1 VHASVRAH
9 GINMCLVDVVY
20 SSPDPFI
27 FEVIEGAVLE
37 VLFDPRV
44 ACGMPDKDEVDLSFV
59 GVVLVVVVV
68 LDLLVMVVSVAV
80 AVVILRGVD
89 VVVRGR
95 RLVVTE
101 AGQLWAWG
109 RGEEEP
115 KTSSMKYLV
124 LTGFSSSMPS
134 SYSASL
140 SSSYSSSLS
149 SSFLSLVPPFF
160 SSSL

>member
-1 VHASVRAH
+1 MHASVRAH

-20 SSPDPFI
+20 SSPDQFI

-89 VVVRGR
+89 VVVRG
-95 RLVVTE
+95 
-101 AGQLWAWG
+101 GGGWW
-109 RGEEEP
+109 
-115 KTSSMKYLV
+115 
-124 LTGFSSSMPS
+124 
-134 SYSASL
+134 
-140 SSSYSSSLS
+140 
-149 SSFLSLVPPFF
+149 
-160 SSSL
+160 

>member
-1 VHASVRAH
+1 MCVYVCVRVCVHASVRAH

-89 VVVRGR
+89 VVVRG
-95 RLVVTE
+95 
-101 AGQLWAWG
+101 GGGWW
-109 RGEEEP
+109 
-115 KTSSMKYLV
+115 
-124 LTGFSSSMPS
+124 
-134 SYSASL
+134 
-140 SSSYSSSLS
+140 
-149 SSFLSLVPPFF
+149 
-160 SSSL
+160 

>member
-1 VHASVRAH
+1 MRARREPALIVLKGH
-9 GINMCLVDVVY
+9 QSGAGKAATVVCIIY
-20 SSPDPFI
+20 
-27 FEVIEGAVLE
+27 
-37 VLFDPRV
+37 PR
-44 ACGMPDKDEVDLSFV
+44 ACGMPDKDEV
-59 GVVLVVVVV
+59 VLVVVVV
-68 LDLLVMVVSVAV
+68 VLVVVAVLDLLVLVVSAAV

-115 KTSSMKYLV
+115 KTSSLKYLV